1 MSDLSIPLF
10 PLRTVLF
17 PGGPLPLRIF
27 EPRYLGMI
35 ARCMKDN
42 TQFGVVLASP
52 DAESSH
58 VDAGR
63 DTFLGNSIGTLATIT
78 DWYQG
83 SDGILGITARGGSR
97 LIIRSHH
104 REPDGLFIG
113 DIDLLPAETEVALPT
128 EYAPMAKLLEVI
140 ISDLGILYNDIDMR
154 YEDASWIGYR
164 LAEILPIDL
173 DEKQYCLEMS
183 DPLGRIEFL
192 QPLLRSLRQE
202 TSE

>member
-1 MSDLSIPLF
+1 M
-10 PLRTVLF
+10 
-17 PGGPLPLRIF
+17 
-27 EPRYLGMI
+27 
-35 ARCMKDN
+35 
-42 TQFGVVLASP
+42 
-52 DAESSH
+52 
-58 VDAGR
+58 
-63 DTFLGNSIGTLATIT
+63 
-78 DWYQG
+78 
-83 SDGILGITARGGSR
+83 
-97 LIIRSHH
+97 
-104 REPDGLFIG
+104 
-113 DIDLLPAETEVALPT
+113 PT